1 MYTNKQQTMQ
11 ELSSRRAW
19 QVVLVYV
26 VGGDVRPQES
36 TLAYSFSM
44 NQGSIRTI
52 MLLACVIV
60 SALARGTAAQQP
72 GLHSKPLF
80 SEDFESG
87 KLDPNVWTQQVT
99 GDNTIQVQ
107 SDKVAHGKYALLVRC
122 PAPAQR
128 TLALLFAKDLPAA
141 LRHHLF
147 GRAYV
152 YITPVIPARHI
163 IFFTAGTTGFPK
175 SKYQEV
181 ASSNGNFQITFIDQ
195 ADANED
201 WHAAGQVPLGRWF
214 LLEWE
219 FNDQPDQ
226 ATVWVDGEKVLDSPF
241 SYKTPGQSTDLVG
254 GFTDITLGFRLRGAA
269 PVPFDIYYDDIAL
282 DTHRIG
288 PAK

>member
-1 MYTNKQQTMQ
+1 MNPASLVKAVLFALT
-11 ELSSRRAW
+11 LS
-19 QVVLVYV
+19 
-26 VGGDVRPQES
+26 
-36 TLAYSFSM
+36 LAPVAA
-44 NQGSIRTI
+44 T
-52 MLLACVIV
+52 APP
-60 SALARGTAAQQP
+60 AAQP
-72 GLHSKPLF
+72 PKPLF

-87 KLDPNVWTQQVT
+87 TLDPNVWTQQVT
-99 GDNTIQVQ
+99 GDNIIQVQ
-107 SDKVAHGKYALLVRC
+107 QDKVAHGKYALLLRC
-122 PAPAQR
+122 PKPAQR
-128 TLALLFAKDLPAA
+128 TLALLFAKDLPEA

-152 YITPVIPARHI
+152 YITPVIPTRHI
-163 IFFTAGTTGFPK
+163 IFFTAGTPGFPK

-181 ASSNGNFQITFIDQ
+181 ASSNGNWQITFIDQ

-201 WHAAGQVPLGRWF
+201 WHAAGQIPLGRWF

-269 PVPFDIYYDDIAL
+269 PEPFDIYYDDIAL

-288 PAK
+288 PVSEENRSPAATTTKGSRVTPSR

>member
-1 MYTNKQQTMQ
+1 MTVNHAD
-11 ELSSRRAW
+11 RC
-19 QVVLVYV
+19 
-26 VGGDVRPQES
+26 
-36 TLAYSFSM
+36 LAYPFRMKSVS
-44 NQGSIRTI
+44 
-52 MLLACVIV
+52 LLQAIVIAC
-60 SALARGTAAQQP
+60 ALAPTLSAGPAAQQP
-72 GLHSKPLF
+72 APQTKPLF

-87 KLDPNVWTQQVT
+87 KIDPNVWTQQVT
-99 GDNTIQVQ
+99 GDNIIQVQ
-107 SDKVAHGKYALLVRC
+107 QDKVAHGKYALLVRC

-163 IFFTAGTTGFPK
+163 ILFTAGTTGFPK

-181 ASSNGNFQITFIDQ
+181 ASSNGNFQITYIDQ

-201 WHAAGQVPLGRWF
+201 WHADGQVPLGRWF

-241 SYKTPGQSTDLVG
+241 SYKTAGQSTDLVG

-288 PAK
+288 AVK

>member
-1 MYTNKQQTMQ
+1 MP
-11 ELSSRRAW
+11 RRHLQPLLFA
-19 QVVLVYV
+19 LI
-26 VGGDVRPQES
+26 
-36 TLAYSFSM
+36 LAPS
-44 NQGSIRTI
+44 
-52 MLLACVIV
+52 LA
-60 SALARGTAAQQP
+60 AAPAQQP
-72 GLHSKPLF
+72 KSQPKPLF

-99 GDNTIQVQ
+99 GDNIIQVQ
-107 SDKVAHGKYALLVRC
+107 QDKVAHGKYALLVRC

-128 TLALLFAKDLPAA
+128 TLALLFAKDLPEA

-152 YITPVIPARHI
+152 YITPGVPVRHT
-163 IFFTAGTTGFPK
+163 IFFTAGTTGFPA

-181 ASSNGNFQITFIDQ
+181 ATSNGNWQVTFIDR

-201 WHAAGQVPLGRWF
+201 WHAAGQVPVNRWF

-226 ATVWVDGEKVLDSPF
+226 ATVWVDGEKVLDTPF
-241 SYKTPGQSTDLVG
+241 TYKSTTQSTGLIGAFTEFSVG
-254 GFTDITLGFRLRGAA
+254 FLLRGAA

-282 DTHRIG
+282 DTHRLG
-288 PAK
+288 PVK